1 MVIQMKGKRKSQDQT
16 TLIIIIILVAVI
28 AAWAIYQRQVAAQN
42 VIGISVDL
50 LYEDGTTETI
60 DPTRLN
66 ILSGRSLTITTP
78 LGQNVQEARFKLK
91 GKVDWDASIS
101 SWRWT
106 GWLRI
111 YTDESFS
118 DEIKLTSPTIAK
130 NMYKQLAE
138 IRAPKTRLEGWCGSE
153 GAHFIKIEGEAQ
165 CTITFADGSTDS
177 KSGIT
182 SVTWKI
188 TYTKDAPEV
197 IGGQITSF
205 KISTYVT
212 PIT

>member
-1 MVIQMKGKRKSQDQT
+1 MVIQMKGKQKSQDQT
-16 TLIIIIILVAVI
+16 ALIIIIILVAVVG
-28 AAWAIYQRQVAAQN
+28 AYVIYQRQTAAQN

-60 DPTRLN
+60 DPTKLN
-66 ILSGRSLTITTP
+66 ILSGRSLKITTP

-91 GKVDWDASIS
+91 GKVNWDGSIA

-111 YTDESFS
+111 YTDDRFS
-118 DEIKLTSPTIAK
+118 DEIRLTQPNIAK
-130 NMYKQLAE
+130 NMYKELAL
-138 IRAPKTRLEGWCGSE
+138 ITAPKTRLEGWCGSE
-153 GAHFIKIEGEAQ
+153 GVHYIQIEGEAQ
-165 CTITFADGSTDS
+165 CVITFADGSTDS

-182 SVTWKI
+182 SVTWQI
-188 TYTKDAPEV
+188 TYTPDDPSV